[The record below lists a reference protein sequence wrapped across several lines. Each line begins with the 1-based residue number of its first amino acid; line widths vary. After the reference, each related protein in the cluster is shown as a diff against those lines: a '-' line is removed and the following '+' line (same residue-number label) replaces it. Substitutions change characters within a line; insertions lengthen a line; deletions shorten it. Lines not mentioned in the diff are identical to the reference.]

1 MAFEAG
7 SLIGALAIQRGF
19 RTILRDNLQTTL
31 DAIAVEL
38 SETALVAPDSV
49 HGYALSRNWP
59 RDVTPAIRIVKAGST
74 FFDELQNVGAPRRKF
89 QIIEISI
96 NAAETDIEEAEA
108 ALAIYT
114 RAIESTILEFWR
126 TSTDDTRLQAV
137 EISTD
142 EQGSSLREQFRQEG
156 LILFGGQTPD
166 DTSER
171 AGMVCTCVQSVN
183 APIRFT

>member
-7 SLIGALAIQRGF
+7 SIIGALAIQEGF
-19 RTILRDNLQTTL
+19 RTILQDNLQTTL
-31 DAIAVEL
+31 DTIATTRAEDPL
-38 SETALVAPDSV
+38 PAPSV
-49 HGYALSRNWP
+49 VSGYALSRVWP

-89 QIIEISI
+89 QIIEISV
-96 NAAETDIEEAEA
+96 NVATTDIEDVEA
-108 ALAIYT
+108 ALALYT
-114 RAIESTILEFWR
+114 RAIESTILEYWR
-126 TSTDDTRLQAV
+126 TSTDATRLQAV